1 MSSDSTPES
10 DTIIRNLVECIAK
23 ALVDNPDEV
32 EISEVSGTYST
43 VIELKVAKTDM
54 GRIIGKKGNNARAL
68 KDIIAAAS
76 GKLRRKYI
84 LEIVE

>member
-1 MSSDSTPES
+1 MTADERADA
-10 DTIIRNLVECIAK
+10 DTVIRDLVECIAK
-23 ALVDNPDEV
+23 ALVDHPEEV
-32 EISEVSGTYST
+32 EINEVSGTHST
-43 VIELKVAKTDM
+43 VIELKVAKSDM

-76 GKLRRKYI
+76 GKLRRKYV

>member
-1 MSSDSTPES
+1 MSSEQRPDA
-10 DTIIRNLVECIAK
+10 DTVIRDLVECIAK
-23 ALVDNPDEV
+23 ALVDNPEDV
-32 EISEVSGTYST
+32 EINEVSGTHST
-43 VIELKVAKTDM
+43 VIELKVAKSDM

-76 GKLRRKYI
+76 GKLRRKYV